1 MRWVIWAWAAAL
13 VVMGACELADR
24 CEAKKK
30 VPKRARMTIT
40 STAFTNN
47 GMIPTKYTADGADV
61 SPPLA
66 FSNAPAGTKT
76 FALICDDPDAP
87 GGTWVHWVLYNLP
100 AAVKSLPENVPPQ
113 PKHANGALQGKNDF
127 GKIGYG
133 GPAPPSGTHRYFF
146 RVYALDTELKLSSGA
161 TKAQL
166 VKAMAGHILA
176 QGELVGKY
184 SRR

>member
-1 MRWVIWAWAAAL
+1 MRSVMWLLAAAL
-13 VVMGACELADR
+13 VIAGSCEMADR

-30 VPKRARMTIT
+30 GGKRKMTIT
-40 STAFTNN
+40 STAFTNG
-47 GMIPTKYTADGADV
+47 GMIPPKYTADGADV

-66 FSNAPAGTKT
+66 FAGAPSGTKT

-87 GGTWVHWVLYNLP
+87 RGTWVHWVFYNLP
-100 AAVKSLPENVPPQ
+100 VGVKSLPEHVPTQ
-113 PKHANGALQGKNDF
+113 PTLSNGARQGKNDF

-146 RVYALDTELKLSSGA
+146 KVYALNAELKLDPGA

-166 VKAMAGHILA
+166 VKAMNGHILA

-184 SRR
+184 SRK

>member
-1 MRWVIWAWAAAL
+1 
-13 VVMGACELADR
+13 
-24 CEAKKK
+24 
-30 VPKRARMTIT
+30 MTIT
-40 STAFTNN
+40 STAFTNG
-47 GMIPTKYTADGADV
+47 GMIPPKYTADGADV

-66 FSNAPAGTKT
+66 FANAPAGTKT

-87 GGTWVHWVLYNLP
+87 RGTWVHWVLYNLP
-100 AAVKSLPENVPPQ
+100 VSVKSLPEHVPTQ
-113 PKHANGALQGKNDF
+113 PKLPNGALQGKSDF

-146 RVYALDTELKLSSGA
+146 KVYALNAELKLGSGA

-166 VKAMAGHILA
+166 VKAMNGHILA

-184 SRR
+184 SRK